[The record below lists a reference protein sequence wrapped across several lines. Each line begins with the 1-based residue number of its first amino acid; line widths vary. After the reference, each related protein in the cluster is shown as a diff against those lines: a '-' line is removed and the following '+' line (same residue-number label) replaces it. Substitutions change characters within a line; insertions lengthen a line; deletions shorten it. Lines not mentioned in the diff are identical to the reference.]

1 MADILTALEAM
12 ATERRPDDGLL
23 SSLLPAYYSELP
35 DEDADDRRRD
45 DLYAAAAAHLH
56 LGRRRQ
62 PGEHLVQILSPDLER
77 DGWHSPRSVLMFVT
91 DDIPFL
97 VDTVRLVLDRHDLG
111 IHLLVH
117 PTLRVARDAAGVI
130 TSVRPAGRNHEDVA
144 EVEPGDASV
153 VVEAWT
159 QIELDRCPAPVA
171 DVVEEAVLTAIGE
184 VHQVV
189 DDFPEMQARLL
200 GVADSDPL
208 LVWLGVENLVLLGA
222 ATYER
227 EGDVLRLADG
237 SGLGQL
243 RPGGRFDAALIDPPT
258 QPGDARVVIAR
269 TDAAATIHRDARMLC
284 VSVRPPGSGL
294 EYRFVGLLGSAAYR
308 ESVFAIPVL
317 AERATEVLELSGAPL
332 HSHTGRAIKNV
343 VETLP
348 RDLVFELDA
357 HTLAQLVIDIVG
369 LQERRI
375 VRAFDVAEPVGP
387 WTTVLVY
394 VPRSRFTAM
403 LPDAVAALVADHYGG
418 EVRDPETLIGTSSL
432 ARLSMSVRATRS
444 VDLERLRK
452 AIDRISETW
461 DELAYRAVI
470 DALGP
475 VEGRRIFDLV
485 ASSTTAEYRART
497 RPLDAVADFRQVA
510 ALVGSLDDPALRS
523 QRRIATSFGRAVDAE
538 GDDWRF
544 RVYFRGTGAT
554 LAELVPILG
563 QLGLQAV
570 EEHPVTFLVKGEPV
584 SLYEIGVRTGREHI
598 DELQRMELRRA
609 FVGLVLGTIER
620 DELNHLVLDGS
631 LEIRQVGVLRLYHR
645 YLRQVGFRFSSSY
658 IAHTLVRQ
666 SDIARLLVELFDARF
681 DPARGT
687 DVASRASAVDEVRA
701 TLLERLDDVPSLDED
716 RICRAFL
723 ALIDATDRTNA
734 FQARWQVGDEIAVK
748 LRPSDISFLPE
759 PRPQFE
765 IFVCSPNVEG
775 VHLRGGRIAR
785 GGLRWSDR
793 AEDFRTEVLGLMKAQ
808 MVKNAVI
815 VPVGAKGGFVV
826 KGGSAD
832 PADRDAVR
840 DEGIDRYRRFVRALL
855 DVTDNVVDGVVVPPP
870 DCVIY
875 DEPDPYLVVAA
886 DKGTASFSDI
896 ANEIAMDHGFWLGD
910 AFASGGSHGY
920 DHKQMGIT
928 ARGAWESVRRH
939 ARVLGLDADLDPIT
953 VVGVGDMSGDVF
965 GNGMLLSSNL
975 RLVAAFDHRHIFLD
989 PDPTG
994 PVAHAERRR
1003 LFELPRSSWVDY
1015 DTSLI
1020 SAGGGVFSRLLKSIM
1035 ITDEVRRALHLD
1047 AEVTALRPDE
1057 LISAI
1062 LCAPVDLLWNGGI
1075 GTYVKASSE
1084 ADDAVG
1090 DRAND
1095 AVRVDGDMLR
1105 CRMVGEGGNLG
1116 FTQLGRSEYALAGGL
1131 IYTDAIDNSAGVDC
1145 SDHEVNIK
1153 IALDQ
1158 LVHEGELTAKQ
1169 RNALL
1174 ADMTDDVARLVLEN
1188 NRAQT
1193 LALMIAREQSLP
1205 MVNVHARYLDSL
1217 EAEGIVDR
1225 QLEFLPTD
1233 KQIAERQSA
1242 GSGLRAPE
1250 FAVMIAY
1257 TKNADITEVLD
1268 TDLPD
1273 DPALESEL
1281 LHYFPA
1287 ALRERFPDTLRS
1299 HRLRR
1304 EIITTSIVNTM
1315 VNLAGISFDHRMTED
1330 TGSTVADVLRAF
1342 MAARRIVEL
1351 DDQWAS
1357 IEALDRAVPLDT
1369 QIGLF
1374 LEARRS
1380 AERAAGWLLRHRP
1393 PAFGIDDVV
1402 EQFTD
1407 PIAAIAAEFDRVVS
1421 GRVAADIE
1429 QRRSNYLAAGVPTE
1443 LAARAARWPW
1453 MHPGFDIVELAHEQ
1467 GCTVERAMSAYWS
1480 MFDAFDLYWLWEGI
1494 GALPRSDRWQ
1504 TQARSALRDDLLAV
1518 LASLTRSVL
1527 VVADGSPANWIANNQ
1542 RSVGKAIAMHT
1553 EIRRAESF
1561 DLTTLSVAL
1570 RQLRN
1575 LTMSGR

>member
-1 MADILTALEAM
+1 MADILSALEAL

-23 SSLLPAYYSELP
+23 GSLLPAYYSELP
-35 DEDADDRRRD
+35 DEDADGRRRD
-45 DLYAAAAAHLH
+45 DLYAAAAAHLR
-56 LGRRRQ
+56 LGRRRR

-117 PTLRVARDAAGVI
+117 PTLIVTRDADGVA
-130 TSVRPAGRNHEDVA
+130 TSVRSAGRGEHDPESGSDPDGT
-144 EVEPGDASV
+144 PGL
-153 VVEAWT
+153 VEAWT
-159 QIELDRCPAPVA
+159 QIELDRCPN
-171 DVVEEAVLTAIGE
+171 DIVEIVERDVLTAIGE
-184 VHQVV
+184 VHRVV
-189 DDFPEMQARLL
+189 DDFDEMQARLL
-200 GVADSDPL
+200 AVADGDPL

-222 ATYER
+222 ATYQR
-227 EGDVLRLADG
+227 TDDGLALIEG

-243 RPGGRFDAALIDPPT
+243 RSGARLDATVIDPPSR
-258 QPGDARVVIAR
+258 PDEARVVIAR
-269 TDAAATIHRDARMLC
+269 TDAAATIHRHARMLC
-284 VSVRPPGSGL
+284 VCVRPPGTGL

-317 AERATEVLELSGAPL
+317 ADRATEVLELSGAPL
-332 HSHTGRAIKNV
+332 HSHTGRAIKHV

-357 HTLAQLVIDIVG
+357 DTLAQLVIDIVG

-394 VPRSRFTAM
+394 VPRSRFTAT
-403 LPDAVAALVADHYGG
+403 LPDEVAALVAEHYGG
-418 EVRDPETLIGTSSL
+418 DVRDAETLVGTSSL
-432 ARLSMSVRATRS
+432 ARMSMSVRAKHD
-444 VDLERLRK
+444 VDLERLAH

-461 DELAYRAVI
+461 DEQTRRAAI

-475 VEGRRIFDLV
+475 GEGERIFDLV
-485 ASSTTAEYRART
+485 AGSTTAEYRARN
-497 RPLDAVADFRQVA
+497 RPADAVADFRQVA
-510 ALVGSLDDPALRS
+510 TLLASGS
-523 QRRIATSFGRAVDAE
+523 ITTSFGRAVDAE

-544 RVYFRGTGAT
+544 RVYFRGPGAT

-570 EEHPVTFLVKGEPV
+570 EEHPVTFDIAGEPV
-584 SLYEIGVRTGREHI
+584 SLYEIGVRAGRDHI
-598 DELQRMELRRA
+598 DDLQRMELRRA

-620 DELNHLVLDGS
+620 DELNHLILDGA

-645 YLRQVGFRFSSSY
+645 YLRQVGFRFSASY

-666 SDIARLLVELFDARF
+666 SAIARLLVELFDARF
-681 DPARGT
+681 DPALGT
-687 DVASRASAVDEVRA
+687 DTVARAAAAGEIRA
-701 TLLERLDDVPSLDED
+701 LLLERLDAVPSLDED

-723 ALIDATDRTNA
+723 TLIDATARTNA
-734 FQARWQVGDEIAVK
+734 FRSRWQVGDEIAVK
-748 LRPSDISFLPE
+748 LRPSDIPFLPE

-765 IFVCSPNVEG
+765 IFVCSPKVEG
-775 VHLRGGRIAR
+775 VHLRGGPIAR

-793 AEDFRTEVLGLMKAQ
+793 AEDFRTEILGLMKAQ

-826 KGGSAD
+826 KGSTAA
-832 PADRDAVR
+832 PTDRDAVR
-840 DEGIDRYRRFVRALL
+840 EEGIDRYRRFVRAML
-855 DVTDNVVDGVVVPPP
+855 DVTDNVVDGVVVNPL
-870 DCVIY
+870 DCMVH

-896 ANEIAMDHGFWLGD
+896 ANEIAIEHGFWLGD
-910 AFASGGSHGY
+910 AFASGGSHGF

-939 ARVLGLDADLDPIT
+939 GRVLGVDVDRDPIT

-965 GNGMLLSSNL
+965 GNGMLLSDNL

-989 PDPTG
+989 PDPPG
-994 PVAHAERRR
+994 ALAHAERRR
-1003 LFELPRSSWVDY
+1003 LFELPRSSWADY

-1020 SAGGGVFSRLLKSIM
+1020 SPGGGVYPRSVKSIA
-1035 ITDEVRRALHLD
+1035 ITDSVRRALGVD
-1047 AEVTALRPDE
+1047 AGVEALRPDD

-1062 LCAPVDLLWNGGI
+1062 LCAPVDLFWNGGI

-1084 ADDAVG
+1084 SNDAVG

-1095 AVRVDGDMLR
+1095 AARVDGLMLR

-1158 LVHEGELTAKQ
+1158 LVRDGELTSKQ
-1169 RNALL
+1169 RNTLL
-1174 ADMTDDVARLVLEN
+1174 ADMTDDVAELVLEN

-1193 LALMIAREQSLP
+1193 LALMIAREQALS

-1217 EAEGIVDR
+1217 EAEGILDR
-1225 QLEFLPTD
+1225 ELEFLPSD

-1242 GSGLRAPE
+1242 GRGLGTPD

-1257 TKNADITEVLD
+1257 TKTADISEVLD

-1273 DPALESEL
+1273 DPALDSEL
-1281 LHYFPA
+1281 LAYFPPI
-1287 ALRERFPDTLRS
+1287 LRERFPDTLRA

-1304 EIITTSIVNTM
+1304 EIITTTMVNTM

-1330 TGSTVADVLRAF
+1330 TGSTVADVLWAF
-1342 MAARRIVEL
+1342 TAARRIVEL
-1351 DDQWAS
+1351 DDQWVT
-1357 IEALDRAVPLDT
+1357 IEALDQSVPLDT
-1369 QIGLF
+1369 QIALF

-1380 AERAAGWLLRHRP
+1380 AERAAGWLLRHRAP
-1393 PAFGIDDVV
+1393 SLGIDDVV
-1402 EQFTD
+1402 NEFAT
-1407 PIAAIAAEFDRVVS
+1407 PISTIAAHLDSVVT
-1421 GRVAADIE
+1421 GRVAADIAE
-1429 QRRSNYLAAGVPTE
+1429 RRSRSIDAGVPAE

-1453 MHPGFDIVELAHEQ
+1453 MHPGFDIVEVAR
-1467 GCTVERAMSAYWS
+1467 ERACSIEQAMTTYWS

-1494 GALPRSDRWQ
+1494 GALPRSDRWH

-1518 LASLTRSVL
+1518 LASLTRNVL
-1527 VVADGSPANWIANNQ
+1527 VTADGSPSDWIANNQ

-1575 LTMSGR
+1575 LTVLAR

>member
-1 MADILTALEAM
+1 MADILSALEAL

-23 SSLLPAYYSELP
+23 GSLLPAYYSELP

-45 DLYAAAAAHLH
+45 DLYAAAATHLH
-56 LGRRRQ
+56 LGRRRR
-62 PGEHLVQILSPDLER
+62 PGEHLVQILSPDVER

-117 PTLRVARDAAGVI
+117 PTLIVTRDLDGVI
-130 TSVRPAGRNHEDVA
+130 TSVRPAGRSMHDA
-144 EVEPGDASV
+144 EPGSDPNGMPGI
-153 VVEAWT
+153 VEAWT
-159 QIELDRCPAPVA
+159 QIELDRCPTDIA
-171 DVVEEAVLTAIGE
+171 DIVEREVLDAIAA
-184 VHQVV
+184 VHQMV
-189 DDFPEMQARLL
+189 DDFDEMQARLL
-200 GVADSDPL
+200 EVADGDPL

-222 ATYER
+222 ATYR
-227 EGDVLRLADG
+227 RTDVGLALIEG

-243 RPGGRFDAALIDPPT
+243 RPGSELDATVIDPPSL
-258 QPGDARVVIAR
+258 PDDARVVIAR
-269 TDAAATIHRDARMLC
+269 TDAAATIHRPARMLC
-284 VSVRPPGSGL
+284 VCVRPPGTGL

-317 AERATEVLELSGAPL
+317 ADRATEVLELSGAPL
-332 HSHTGRAIKNV
+332 HSHTGRAIKHV

-348 RDLVFELDA
+348 RDLVFELDSDI
-357 HTLAQLVIDIVG
+357 LAQLVIDIVG

-394 VPRSRFTAM
+394 VPRTRFTAT
-403 LPDAVAALVADHYGG
+403 LPDTVAALVAEHYGG
-418 EVRDPETLIGTSSL
+418 EVRDPETLVGTSSL
-432 ARLSMSVRATRS
+432 ARISMSVRAGRE
-444 VDLERLRK
+444 VDLERLGH

-461 DELAYRAVI
+461 DEQARRAVT

-475 VEGRRIFDLV
+475 IEGARVFDLV
-485 ASSTTAEYRART
+485 AGSATAEYRART
-497 RPLDAVADFRQVA
+497 RPIEAVADFRQVA
-510 ALVGSLDDPALRS
+510 ALIGSS
-523 QRRIATSFGRAVDAE
+523 STIATSFGRAVDAE

-544 RVYFRGTGAT
+544 RVYSRGPGAT

-570 EEHPVTFLVKGEPV
+570 EEHPVTFDIDGEPV
-584 SLYEIGVRTGREHI
+584 SLYEIGVHAGRDHI

-620 DELNHLVLDGS
+620 DELNHLILDGG

-645 YLRQVGFRFSSSY
+645 YLRQVGFRFSAAY
-658 IAHTLVRQ
+658 TAHTLVRQ
-666 SDIARLLVELFDARF
+666 PEIARLLVELFDARF
-681 DPARGT
+681 DPARGS
-687 DVASRASAVDEVRA
+687 DAVARAAAADAVRTV
-701 TLLERLDDVPSLDED
+701 LLDRLDSVPSLDED
-716 RICRAFL
+716 RICRAL
-723 ALIDATDRTNA
+723 LTLIDATARTNA
-734 FQARWQVGDEIAVK
+734 FRPRWQVGDEIAVK
-748 LRPSDISFLPE
+748 LRPSDIPFLPE
-759 PRPQFE
+759 PRPRFE
-765 IFVCSPNVEG
+765 IFVCSPKVEG
-775 VHLRGGRIAR
+775 VHLRGGPIAR

-826 KGGSAD
+826 KGATAHA
-832 PADRDAVR
+832 ADRDAVR
-840 DEGIDRYRRFVRALL
+840 EEGIDRYRRFVRALL
-855 DVTDNVVDGVVVPPP
+855 DVTDNVVDGVVVNPA
-870 DCVIY
+870 DCVVH
-875 DEPDPYLVVAA
+875 DGPDPYLVVAA

-896 ANEIAMDHGFWLGD
+896 ANEIAIERGFWLGD
-910 AFASGGSHGY
+910 AFASGGSNGY
-920 DHKQMGIT
+920 DHKEMGIT

-939 ARVLGLDADLDPIT
+939 GRVLGLDVDRDPIT
-953 VVGVGDMSGDVF
+953 AVGIGDMSGDVF
-965 GNGMLLSSNL
+965 GNGMLLSDNL
-975 RLVAAFDHRHIFLD
+975 RLVAAFDHRHLFLD
-989 PDPTG
+989 PDPPG
-994 PVAHAERRR
+994 RAAHAERRR
-1003 LFELPRSSWVDY
+1003 LFDLPRSSWADY

-1020 SAGGGVFSRLLKSIM
+1020 SPGGGVYSRALKSIV
-1035 ITDEVRRALHLD
+1035 ITDEVRGALAID
-1047 AEVTALRPDE
+1047 KDIATLRPDE

-1062 LCAPVDLLWNGGI
+1062 LCAPVDLFWNGGI
-1075 GTYVKASSE
+1075 GTYVKASTE
-1084 ADDAVG
+1084 PHEAVG

-1095 AVRVDGDMLR
+1095 AVRVDAAQLR
-1105 CRMVGEGGNLG
+1105 CHMVGEGGNLG
-1116 FTQLGRSEYALAGGL
+1116 FTQLGRTEYALAGGL
-1131 IYTDAIDNSAGVDC
+1131 IHTDAIDNSAGVDC

-1158 LVHEGELTAKQ
+1158 LVHDGELTSKQ

-1188 NRAQT
+1188 NRGQT
-1193 LALMIAREQSLP
+1193 LALMIAREQSLR
-1205 MVNVHARYLDSL
+1205 MVNVHARYLESL
-1217 EAEGIVDR
+1217 EAEGLLDR
-1225 QLEFLPTD
+1225 ELEFLPSD

-1242 GSGLRAPE
+1242 GSGLSTPE

-1257 TKNADITEVLD
+1257 TKNADITEVLE

-1273 DPALESEL
+1273 DPALDSEL
-1281 LHYFPA
+1281 LGYFPS
-1287 ALRERFPDTLRS
+1287 ALRERFPDTLRG

-1304 EIITTSIVNTM
+1304 EIITTSMVNTM

-1351 DDQWAS
+1351 DDQWDT
-1357 IEALDRAVPLDT
+1357 IEALDRSVPLDT
-1369 QIGLF
+1369 QINLF

-1380 AERAAGWLLRHRP
+1380 TERAAGWLLRHRP
-1393 PAFGIDDVV
+1393 FSFGIDVV
-1402 EQFTD
+1402 VDEFAA
-1407 PIAAIAAEFDRVVS
+1407 PIATIAANLDRVVT
-1421 GRVAADIE
+1421 GRVAADIDE
-1429 QRRSNYLAAGVPTE
+1429 RRSRGIEAGVPAE

-1453 MHPGFDIVELAHEQ
+1453 MHPGFDIVELARAQ
-1467 GCTVERAMSAYWS
+1467 ACSVEHAMTAYWS
-1480 MFDAFDLYWLWEGI
+1480 MFDAFDLFWLWEGI

-1504 TQARSALRDDLLAV
+1504 TQARSALRDDFLAV
-1518 LASLTRSVL
+1518 LAALTRNVL
-1527 VVADGSPANWIANNQ
+1527 ATADGSPADWIANNQ

-1575 LTMSGR
+1575 LTLLAR